1 MIMMKK
7 KEDSDDHDDE
17 DDVDDNDD
25 DDDDNDNDDDELDV
39 FTRQLF
45 QKCVEKSY
53 SSIVLKSKNMYSC
66 LLLGNHT
73 TSFVCSCLYIN
84 IKIYRKKTVPNL

>member
-1 MIMMKK
+1 MIMMK

-25 DDDDNDNDDDELDV
+25 DEVDDNDNDDDELDV

-66 LLLGNHT
+66 LFFMIINIFL
-73 TSFVCSCLYIN
+73 FVDSVFLYIN
-84 IKIYRKKTVPNL
+84 